1 MVTIKDVARMAG
13 VSVSTVSNALNDSP
27 KVVLE
32 TKAKVLEMARQLG
45 YVPNLNARR
54 LKNRKTGNLGLF
66 LPNFGG
72 TYYVHLTQAMYL
84 ACKDLGYSLL
94 VHISDSLS
102 SEALASVILSSN
114 IDGAVV
120 LNEHLEAPEVP
131 LILNREMPVV
141 FLDKDLRGSN
151 HSCVLIDNAQGIRAC
166 LDYFHSLGHR
176 RITLVR
182 GFPNF
187 DEAQRFDAFE
197 AGVAT
202 LGLEVDKVLW
212 GWFSVET
219 ACQEILRARDA
230 DPDWVPTAILCANDD
245 MAKGAIDALGRLGLR
260 VPEDTS
266 VVGFDDL
273 DFATGARPPLTT
285 VHNPV
290 QEVGRT
296 AITELVRLQDPD
308 EEGRMVVLPTRLV
321 LRDSCRPPQLP
332 QSTSFE

>member
-1 MVTIKDVARMAG
+1 VVTIKDVARLAE

-27 KVVLE
+27 KVVPE
-32 TKAKVLEMARQLG
+32 TKAKVLEAARHLG

-54 LKNRKTGNLGLF
+54 LKNRRTGNLGLF

-84 ACKDLGYSLL
+84 ACQDLGYSLL

-102 SEALASVILSSN
+102 SEALVSVILSSN

-166 LDYFHSLGHR
+166 LEYLRGIGHR

-187 DEAQRFDAFE
+187 DEAQRFEAFE
-197 AGVAT
+197 AGVAD

-212 GWFSVET
+212 GWFSAET
-219 ACQEILRARDA
+219 ACQEILRAKDA
-230 DPDWVPTAILCANDD
+230 DPDWTPTAILCVNDD
-245 MAKGAIDALGRLGLR
+245 MAKGAFDALDRLGLR
-260 VPEDTS
+260 VPDDTS
-266 VVGFDDL
+266 VVGFDNL
-273 DFATGARPPLTT
+273 DFASEARPRLTT
-285 VHNPV
+285 VENPV
-290 QEVGRT
+290 DAVGRT
-296 AITELVRLQDPD
+296 AIAELVRLQDSQ

-321 LRDSCRPPQLP
+321 LRDSCRPQLP
-332 QSTSFE
+332 QSTSDE